1 MQTKTTKR
9 QKKTVEDA
17 DFLLYNSEQDT
28 AEVIEELGLNFNL
41 NYLDSKR
48 NNRYDDNYA
57 NDNY

>member
-17 DFLLYNSEQDT
+17 DFLLYNSDQDT
-28 AEVIEELGLNFNL
+28 AEVIEELGLNFNF

>member
-28 AEVIEELGLNFNL
+28 AEIIEELGLNFNF

>member
-57 NDNY
+57 NDIY

>member
-17 DFLLYNSEQDT
+17 DFLLYNSDQDT
-28 AEVIEELGLNFNL
+28 AEVIEELALNFNL
-41 NYLDSKR
+41 NDLDSKR

>member
-17 DFLLYNSEQDT
+17 DFLLYNSDQDT
-28 AEVIEELGLNFNL
+28 AEIIEELGLNFNS

>member
-28 AEVIEELGLNFNL
+28 AEVIEELGLNFNF

-48 NNRYDDNYA
+48 NSRYDDNYA

>member
-28 AEVIEELGLNFNL
+28 AEVIEELGLNFNS

-48 NNRYDDNYA
+48 NSRYDDNYA

>member
-28 AEVIEELGLNFNL
+28 AEVIEELGLNFNF

>member
-28 AEVIEELGLNFNL
+28 AEVIEELGLNFNS
-41 NYLDSKR
+41 NYLDRKR

>member
-9 QKKTVEDA
+9 QKKIVEDA

-28 AEVIEELGLNFNL
+28 AEVIEELGLNFNS

>member
-1 MQTKTTKR
+1 MQAKTTKR

>member
-28 AEVIEELGLNFNL
+28 AEIIEELGLNFNS

-48 NNRYDDNYA
+48 NNKYDDNYA

>member
-17 DFLLYNSEQDT
+17 DFLLYNSDQDT
-28 AEVIEELGLNFNL
+28 AEVIEELGLNFNF

-48 NNRYDDNYA
+48 NNRYDDIYA

>member
-1 MQTKTTKR
+1 MQTKTKKR
-9 QKKTVEDA
+9 KKKTVEDA

-28 AEVIEELGLNFNL
+28 AEVIEELGLNFNS

>member
-48 NNRYDDNYA
+48 NSRYDDNYA

>member
-17 DFLLYNSEQDT
+17 DFLLYNSDQDT

>member
-1 MQTKTTKR
+1 MQTKTIKR

>member
-28 AEVIEELGLNFNL
+28 AEIIEELGLNFNS

>member
-17 DFLLYNSEQDT
+17 DFLLYNSDQDT
-28 AEVIEELGLNFNL
+28 AEVIEELGLNFNS

>member
-17 DFLLYNSEQDT
+17 NFLLYNSEQDT
-28 AEVIEELGLNFNL
+28 AEIIEELGLNFNF

>member
-28 AEVIEELGLNFNL
+28 AEVIEELGLNFNF
-41 NYLDSKR
+41 NYLDSNR

>member
-17 DFLLYNSEQDT
+17 DFLLYNSDQDT
-28 AEVIEELGLNFNL
+28 AEVIEELGLNFNS
-41 NYLDSKR
+41 NYLASKR

>member
-28 AEVIEELGLNFNL
+28 AEVIEELGLNFNS

>member
-28 AEVIEELGLNFNL
+28 VEVIEELGLNFNS